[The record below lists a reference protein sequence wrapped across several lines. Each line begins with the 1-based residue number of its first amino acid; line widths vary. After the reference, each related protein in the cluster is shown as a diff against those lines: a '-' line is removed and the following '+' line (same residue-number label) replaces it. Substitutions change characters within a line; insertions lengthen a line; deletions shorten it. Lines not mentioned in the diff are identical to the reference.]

1 MSPCR
6 EREREREREKQT
18 QRFKTCQKLPY
29 ARCSSRKDILTI
41 FACIYL
47 PLSSAWLYYYYT
59 GGMGDSLRKKY
70 GRNTKNKDRRRAHS
84 LKFLLLQK
92 YVVSKAILVGVNEE
106 ICSFPKQGVH
116 TEGFLL

>member
-1 MSPCR
+1 MLPCRAR

-18 QRFKTCQKLPY
+18 ERFKTCQKLPY

-59 GGMGDSLRKKY
+59 GGMGDSSSKKY

-84 LKFLLLQK
+84 LKFF
-92 YVVSKAILVGVNEE
+92 YFRNTIR
-106 ICSFPKQGVH
+106 SFKGH
-116 TEGFLL
+116 LGGSEGKDMFFGGSYGKG